1 MGVYR
6 HLLEDPVSVAVFRNL
21 YKIPANVEVRPDGP
35 DDGFVMEDGWMTFWL
50 VSILEGGG
58 PVPPPPTPQGL
69 SPEVELMPLPTAPQL
84 L

>member
-21 YKIPANVEVRPDGP
+21 YKIPANVEFRPDGP
-35 DDGFVMEDGWMTFWL
+35 DDGFVMDDGWMPFWL
-50 VSILEGGG
+50 VSIVETGGG

-69 SPEVELMPLPTAPQL
+69 SLGVEPVPMPTAP
-84 L
+84 